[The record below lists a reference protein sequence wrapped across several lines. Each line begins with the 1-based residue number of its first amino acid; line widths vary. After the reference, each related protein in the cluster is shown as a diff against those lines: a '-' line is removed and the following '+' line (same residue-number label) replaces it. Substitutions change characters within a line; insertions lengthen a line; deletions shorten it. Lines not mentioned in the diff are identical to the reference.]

1 MGNDVI
7 NVKEFDISKVSFGE
21 IKKINEKGGKYI
33 SIYYDKSPLVIQT
46 PQSYAPFGVNVFTDD
61 TDKSQ
66 SFSLELSFKEKESR
80 ETLQLWYNVL
90 EQIDQKV
97 LDTVLENSQA
107 WIRKPKNKD
116 VVEALFTRS
125 IRIPTDRETGVVID
139 KWPPTYRL
147 KMAKDNKGLFRCTAY
162 DESNREEVALDTMI
176 PKMKGSKV
184 TAIATCGGIWVAGG
198 KFGCSWKANQL
209 MIQANTGI
217 SKFAFREIMEDKIK
231 TSEDLGL
238 LTDQYRGLASKEG
251 KKADDDDDEVVAEV
265 SNDVETSDDEA
276 VIEEESDEEGE
287 PVVVKKKSRAKARA

>member
-1 MGNDVI
+1 MGTSVI
-7 NVKEFDISKVSFGE
+7 SVREFDIDKVSFGE

-33 SIYYDKSPLVIQT
+33 SMYYDKQPFVIQT
-46 PQSYAPFGVNVFTDD
+46 PQSHAPFGVNVFTDEN
-61 TDKSQ
+61 DKSQ
-66 SFSLELSFKEKESR
+66 SFSIELSFKEKDSR
-80 ETLQLWYNVL
+80 ENLRLWYEIL

-125 IRIPTDRETGVVID
+125 IRIPTDRETGEVID

-147 KMAKDNKGLFRCTAY
+147 KMPKDNKGHFKCVAY
-162 DESNREEVALDTMI
+162 DENTKEEVALDTMI

-198 KFGCSWKANQL
+198 KFGCSWRANQL
-209 MIQANTGI
+209 MIKANTGI
-217 SKFAFREIMEDKIK
+217 SKFAFRDIPGDKIDS
-231 TSEDLGL
+231 TED
-238 LTDQYRGLASKEG
+238 TNMEES
-251 KKADDDDDEVVAEV
+251 DDENVVAEV
-265 SNDVETSDDEA
+265 SNNDVETSDEEVVA
-276 VIEEESDEEGE
+276 EEESEEEAEEE